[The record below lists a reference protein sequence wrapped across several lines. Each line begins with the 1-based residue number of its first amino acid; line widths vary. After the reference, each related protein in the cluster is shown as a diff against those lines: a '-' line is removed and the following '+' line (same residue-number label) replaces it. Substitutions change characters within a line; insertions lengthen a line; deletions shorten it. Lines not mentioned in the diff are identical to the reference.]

1 MKNQAL
7 TLILTLMGLTYSQSA
22 AAYLDPGAG
31 SLMLQM
37 LVAGV
42 LGGLYTIKLYWY
54 RLKAYVDQLF
64 GREIEGSPNT
74 PDDVLPNTD
83 DNK

>member
-1 MKNQAL
+1 MKNQSLTFFLAL
-7 TLILTLMGLTYSQSA
+7 TGLTYSQSA

-37 LVAGV
+37 LVAGI

-54 RLKAYVDQLF
+54 RLKAYVDRLF
-64 GREIEGSPNT
+64 DREIEGSPNA
-74 PDDVLPNTD
+74 PDDVLPDTD